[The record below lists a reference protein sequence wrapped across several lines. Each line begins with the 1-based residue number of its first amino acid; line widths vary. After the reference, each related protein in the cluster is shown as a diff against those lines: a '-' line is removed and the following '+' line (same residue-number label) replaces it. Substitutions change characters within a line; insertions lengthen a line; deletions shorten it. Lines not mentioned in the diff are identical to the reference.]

1 MELSA
6 IMTSPTR
13 TKPEPPQLA
22 DHPVLDMLNTVC
34 MHEGERHDFWQTDTD
49 VVDWLVR
56 AGWLAGSDESDR
68 GDQALLM
75 AARDLRGIVQVLVA
89 QRKAGDRLS
98 LEALNGYLAEAES
111 YPQLVLGE
119 GREPSLVRVRPRHS
133 ARQLLAPLA
142 EAAAEMLVGADFSR
156 IHTCANPECILW
168 FYDRTKSRR
177 RRWCS
182 TSTCGNRHK
191 VAAYRKRHRR

>member
-1 MELSA
+1 
-6 IMTSPTR
+6 MTSPTQ
-13 TKPEPPQLA
+13 TKPEPPRLA
-22 DHPVLDMLNTVC
+22 DHPVLDMLNTVY
-34 MHEGERHDFWQTDTD
+34 MHEGKLHDFWQADTD

-75 AARDLRGIVQVLVA
+75 AARDLRDIVQALVE

-98 LEALNGYLAEAES
+98 LEALNSYLAEAES
-111 YPQLVLGE
+111 YPQLALGE
-119 GREPSLVRVRPRHS
+119 GREPSLIRVRPRCS

-142 EAAAEMLVGADFSR
+142 EAAAEMLVDDDFSR

-182 TSTCGNRHK
+182 ASTCGNRHK
-191 VAAYRKRHRR
+191 VAAYRKRHQS